1 MRRFLRFSGFLTALL
16 AALLAGVYLYLRQS
30 LPKTEGEIRLA
41 GVTAPVEI
49 LRDRY
54 GIPHIFA
61 ASLEDASFALG
72 YVHAQDRLWQMEM
85 SRRIAAGRVAEVV
98 GAAGLETDR
107 FLRTLGVR
115 RSAEANL
122 RTLDAETR
130 RQLDAYA
137 AGVNAFLA
145 SDPVLPPEFWL
156 TGARPEAWTPADSAG
171 WVKMMAWD
179 LGGNWRSE
187 LLRMRLAKTL
197 PLARIHE
204 FLPPYPGEAVP
215 VIADLKELYGTME
228 RDAVRLAGEWGEWGR
243 GEWGQT
249 RFSATAVG
257 ARASQA
263 KIESDPILQNN
274 EGLGSNNW
282 VVSGA
287 RSASGKPLL
296 ANDPH
301 LGLTAPPVWY
311 FAQISAPG
319 INVIG
324 STLPGVPGVIL
335 GRNEHLAWGFTNTGP
350 DVQDLYIEKL
360 DSSGGYLAPEGPRAF
375 QVIEETIK
383 VRGGESEKLRVRISR
398 HGPVISDVSRAAQ
411 DEMPRGHVIAFAWT
425 ALAEDDRT
433 LQSSLRMGRARDWDG
448 FLAAARDFQ
457 SPQQNM
463 VYADIEGNI
472 GFIAAGRVPQRLASN
487 DLKGMAPAPGWQAK
501 YDWAGSIPFEQLP
514 RSFNPASGAI
524 VTANHRITPPGYPS
538 FISSDWQPPYR
549 ADRIQQLLDAT
560 PKHTAE
566 TFARIQAD
574 VSSLAMRELLP
585 KLLAARP
592 RSEEARK
599 ALALLAK
606 WDGSMAPERAEPL
619 IAWAWWRELARAIY
633 ADELGDAFRQN
644 WLSRA
649 VFIGGVLSGDPA
661 KARWCDDVRTP
672 ATETCEEILALSLD
686 AALVDLGKRYGT
698 DQAKWRWGD
707 AHLARHE
714 HRPFGRQ
721 PQLAKLFDITVPSP
735 GDAYTVNVGRN
746 NLNDEAQPF
755 ANRHAASLRAIYDL
769 SDLEKS
775 LYIHSGGQSGNVFSE
790 HYKAFSEAWA
800 RNEYIPMRARRATLE
815 KEPHLL
821 LKLVPAK

>member
-1 MRRFLRFSGFLTALL
+1 MRRFLRFALRFAVVAGL
-16 AALLAGVYLYLRQS
+16 AAGLLLAGSYAYLRQS
-30 LPKTEGEIRLA
+30 LPQTKGEIRLA
-41 GVTAPVEI
+41 GLGSAAEI

-61 ASLEDASFALG
+61 GNLADASFALG
-72 YVHAQDRLWQMEM
+72 FVHAQDRLWQMEM
-85 SRRIAAGRVAEVV
+85 SRRIASGRLAEIV
-98 GAAGLETDR
+98 GPGALETDR

-115 RSAEANL
+115 RAAEANL

-130 RQLDAYA
+130 ALLEAYA

-156 TGARPEAWTPADSAG
+156 TGARPEPWQPADSIA

-204 FLPPYPGEAVP
+204 LLPPYPGERVP
-215 VIADLKELYGTME
+215 MIADLKELYSSME
-228 RDAVRLAGEWGEWGR
+228 RDAVRLAENQ
-243 GEWGQT
+243 GQST
-249 RFSATAVG
+249 ISVRKSWTVPDFP
-257 ARASQA
+257 
-263 KIESDPILQNN
+263 DN

-282 VVSGA
+282 VVSGE

-311 FAQISAPG
+311 FAQVSAPG
-319 INVIG
+319 VNVIG
-324 STLPGVPGVIL
+324 ATLPGVPGVIL
-335 GRNEHLAWGFTNTGP
+335 GRNERIAWGFTNTGP

-360 DSSGGYLAPEGPRAF
+360 DAAGGYLAPEGARAF
-375 QVIEETIK
+375 QVIDETIK
-383 VRGGESEKLRVRISR
+383 VKGAEAEQLRVRVSR
-398 HGPVISDVSRAAQ
+398 HGPVISDVMRAAQ
-411 DEMPRGHVIAFAWT
+411 DVAPRGHVIAFAWT
-425 ALAEDDRT
+425 ALAEDDRSMQAA
-433 LQSSLRMGRARDWDG
+433 LKFARAREWDG
-448 FLAAARDFQ
+448 FLAAARDFH
-457 SPQQNM
+457 SPQQNI
-463 VYADIEGNI
+463 VYADIDGNI
-472 GFIAAGRVPQRLASN
+472 GFVAAGRVPHRKPGN

-501 YDWAGSIPFEQLP
+501 YDWAEFIPFEQLP
-514 RSFNPASGAI
+514 RSFNPETGTI
-524 VTANHRITPPGYPS
+524 VTANHRITPPGYPH

-560 PKHTAE
+560 PKHTVNS
-566 TFARIQAD
+566 FARIQAD
-574 VSSLAMRELLP
+574 VVSLAMRELLP
-585 KLLAARP
+585 KLLATRP
-592 RSEEARK
+592 RSEAARK

-606 WDGSMAPERAEPL
+606 WDGALAPERAEPL

-649 VFIGGVLSGDPA
+649 VFLGNVLSGDPER
-661 KARWCDDVRTP
+661 ARWCDDVRTP
-672 ATETCEEILALSLD
+672 AVETCEEVLALSLE
-686 AALVDLGKRYGT
+686 AALADLDRRYGA
-698 DQAKWRWGD
+698 DQSRWRWGD

-721 PQLAKLFDITVPSP
+721 PLLAALFDITVPSP

-775 LYIHSGGQSGNVFSE
+775 LYIHSGGQSGNILSD

-800 RNEYIPMRARRATLE
+800 KNEYIPMRAERKTLDA
-815 KEPHLL
+815 EPHQL
-821 LKLVPAK
+821 LKLVPAR